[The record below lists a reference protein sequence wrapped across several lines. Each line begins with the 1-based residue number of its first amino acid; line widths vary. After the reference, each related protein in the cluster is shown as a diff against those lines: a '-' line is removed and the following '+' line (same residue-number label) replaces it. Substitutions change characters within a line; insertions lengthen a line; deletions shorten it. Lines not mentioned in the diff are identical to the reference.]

1 LDKIQEITTDN
12 TRLRPGKPVC
22 LSVDF
27 LLSRQMDCESTS
39 LARSAVDRYMAAVGL
54 YDVFDYGKAK
64 ACAALLTASGLVNS
78 VKPFEKTGQMLS

>member
-54 YDVFDYGKAK
+54 YDVF
-64 ACAALLTASGLVNS
+64 GLVNS
-78 VKPFEKTGQMLS
+78 VKPFKKTGQMFF